1 MLKVCKRSGNLENFS
16 HQKLKT
22 SLINTGHDMN
32 LSLNQAEI
40 DVLVDDIE
48 KKLISIRGADGV
60 TSSYEIRGAVLSV
73 LRNMGF
79 PRLARTYYEN
89 RFD

>member
-1 MLKVCKRSGNLENFS
+1 MLKVYKKSGYFEDFS
-16 HQKLKT
+16 HEKLKT

-48 KKLISIRGADGV
+48 KKLISIRDTDGV
-60 TSSYEIRGAVLSV
+60 TSSYEIRGAVLSI
-73 LRNMGF
+73 LKNMGF
-79 PRLARTYYEN
+79 PRLARTYFEN
-89 RFD
+89 RM